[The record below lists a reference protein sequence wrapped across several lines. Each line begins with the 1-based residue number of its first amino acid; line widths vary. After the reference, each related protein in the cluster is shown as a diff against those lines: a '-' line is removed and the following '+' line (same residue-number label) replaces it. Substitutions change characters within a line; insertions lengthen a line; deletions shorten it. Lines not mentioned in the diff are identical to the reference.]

1 MKETRAAL
9 ISALAALLVSPA
21 CSKKE
26 ETPQPVVTVQTAS
39 VVRGTIQQI
48 ITAQGILYPRD
59 QAAITPKVV
68 APVKKFLVNRGSA
81 VKRGQLLAVLENRD
95 LAAAELDSKG

>member
-1 MKETRAAL
+1 MNPTKASL
-9 ISALAALLVSPA
+9 ICGLAAVVVSSA

-39 VVRGTIQQI
+39 VARGTIQQI
-48 ITAQGILYPRD
+48 ITAQAILYPRD

-68 APVKKFLVNRGSA
+68 APVRKFYVNRGSV
-81 VKRGQLLAVLENRD
+81 VKRGQLLA
-95 LAAAELDSKG
+95 